1 MHDNETNKWLRIH
14 QLGVNRKRTRTV
26 LDKTWN
32 GFLLY
37 CFVSHEVID
46 IPFIITGLAIHFIS
60 NLWDLRYCLYVW
72 IQTCQEIHI
81 SRFIFGHHGPFFH
94 SSDKRKAILKIR
106 SLTVQNKK
114 FTLFLSKTRILF
126 VGNSSTCIFTLIHS
140 ILKRISGVYQA
151 QILSNEKPLFIV
163 LILNFLIRTSSI
175 LPTFK
180 AVVQSSYFE
189 RRKKKKKNLF
199 LLLI

>member
-26 LDKTWN
+26 LDKTLN

-94 SSDKRKAILKIR
+94 SSDKRKAISKNKILNCTKQKVCII
-106 SLTVQNKK
+106 SEQDQD
-114 FTLFLSKTRILF
+114 RICRKLQY
-126 VGNSSTCIFTLIHS
+126 VHIYSNSFNFKENFRCLPSTNIEY
-140 ILKRISGVYQA
+140 R
-151 QILSNEKPLFIV
+151 KPLFIV

-180 AVVQSSYFE
+180 AAVQSSYFK
-189 RRKKKKKNLF
+189 RRIHF
-199 LLLI
+199 YF

>member
-1 MHDNETNKWLRIH
+1 MIILLDLFLLSLFGFSFERKVFKRCHFMVRVSRATISARQRNKQMVRIH

-26 LDKTWN
+26 LDKTLN

-37 CFVSHEVID
+37 YFVSHEVID

-114 FTLFLSKTRILF
+114 FTLFLSKTRIVF

-140 ILKRISGVYQA
+140 ILKRISGV
-151 QILSNEKPLFIV
+151 
-163 LILNFLIRTSSI
+163 
-175 LPTFK
+175 
-180 AVVQSSYFE
+180 
-189 RRKKKKKNLF
+189 
-199 LLLI
+199 

>member
-26 LDKTWN
+26 LDKTLN

-37 CFVSHEVID
+37 YFVSHEVID

-114 FTLFLSKTRILF
+114 FTLFLSKTRIRICRKLQY
-126 VGNSSTCIFTLIHS
+126 VHIYSNSFNFKENFRRLTSTNI
-140 ILKRISGVYQA
+140 
-151 QILSNEKPLFIV
+151 E
-163 LILNFLIRTSSI
+163 
-175 LPTFK
+175 
-180 AVVQSSYFE
+180 
-189 RRKKKKKNLF
+189 
-199 LLLI
+199 

>member
-1 MHDNETNKWLRIH
+1 MFGYKLVKKFIYLVLFSGIMARSSIVLTN
-14 QLGVNRKRTRTV
+14 GKR
-26 LDKTWN
+26 
-32 GFLLY
+32 
-37 CFVSHEVID
+37 S
-46 IPFIITGLAIHFIS
+46 
-60 NLWDLRYCLYVW
+60 
-72 IQTCQEIHI
+72 Q
-81 SRFIFGHHGPFFH
+81 
-94 SSDKRKAILKIR
+94 KIR

-114 FTLFLSKTRILF
+114 FALFLSKTRIVF

-180 AVVQSSYFE
+180 AAVQSSYFK
-189 RRKKKKKNLF
+189 RRIHF
-199 LLLI
+199 YF